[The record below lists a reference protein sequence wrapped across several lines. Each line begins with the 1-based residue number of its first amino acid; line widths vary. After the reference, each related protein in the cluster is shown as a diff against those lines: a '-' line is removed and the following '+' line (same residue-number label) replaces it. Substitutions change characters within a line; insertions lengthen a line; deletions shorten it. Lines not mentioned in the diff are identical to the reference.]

1 MTRRVAK
8 WLTPESLTLIR
19 GMACMG
25 KSQEQI
31 AACMGISPS
40 TLRNWQKQYPEIAS
54 ALAFGKE
61 NADYAVM
68 EALHR
73 KAVGYTTPLKKTYK
87 LKHTEFDP
95 ESGKKVLEYE
105 ELQTGIDETHVP
117 ADTRAEIFWLQNR
130 CPEDWVEDKT
140 EALQEGGGVIELP
153 PVMQADRPP
162 ERDE

>member
-1 MTRRVAK
+1 MARDAAK
-8 WLTPESLTLIR
+8 WLTAESLTLLR

-25 KSQEQI
+25 KDASQI
-31 AACMGISPS
+31 AACMGISLS
-40 TLRNWQKQYPEIAS
+40 TLRRWQKRYPEIAQ
-54 ALAFGKE
+54 ALAFDKE
-61 NADYAVM
+61 GADLAVM

-73 KAVGYTTPLKKTYK
+73 KAVGYTTPVKKTYK

-130 CPEDWVEDKT
+130 RAQDWGQEQPEAES
-140 EALQEGGGVIELP
+140 EGGGVIELP
-153 PVMQADRPP
+153 PVMPQGEPP
-162 ERDE
+162 EQ

>member
-1 MTRRVAK
+1 MARDAAK

-40 TLRNWQKQYPEIAS
+40 TLRNWQKQYPEIAA

-73 KAVGYTTPLKKTYK
+73 KAVGYTTPVKKTYK
-87 LKHTEFDP
+87 LKRTEFDP
-95 ESGKKVLEYE
+95 DSGKKLLEYE
-105 ELQTGIDETHVP
+105 ELQTGIDEAHVP

-130 CPEDWVEDKT
+130 CGGEWG
-140 EALQEGGGVIELP
+140 QEKQENDAESGGVIELP
-153 PVMQADRPP
+153 PVMQADEPP
-162 ERDE
+162 DDA

>member
-1 MTRRVAK
+1 MARDAAK
-8 WLTPESLTLIR
+8 WLTPESLTLLR

-25 KSQEQI
+25 KDASQI
-31 AACMGISPS
+31 AACMGISLS
-40 TLRNWQKQYPEIAS
+40 TLRRWQKRYPEIAQ
-54 ALAFGKE
+54 ALALDKE
-61 NADYAVM
+61 GADLAVM

-73 KAVGYTTPLKKTYK
+73 KAVGYTTPVKKTYK

-130 CPEDWVEDKT
+130 RAQDWGQEQPEA
-140 EALQEGGGVIELP
+140 EAEGGVIELP
-153 PVMQADRPP
+153 PVMPQGEPP
-162 ERDE
+162 EQ